1 MGFKWFQQPPAKRVL
16 CWGKDIVDVEKSP
29 SWMFFGV
36 WHDEG
41 AQNDE
46 TVVMRLLPR
55 LDRSPVPD

>member
-1 MGFKWFQQPPAKRVL
+1 MCFKWFQQAKRVL
-16 CWGKDIVDVEKSP
+16 WGKDIVDVEKSP

-55 LDRSPVPD
+55 LDI